1 MNIAA
6 GCWHPNAVYREAV
19 AEPRDVVSA
28 AELITHASPN
38 RLSFVGADALL
49 VPVGAA
55 AVVGETITGAAFAE
69 AQAQAPAALTVASG
83 ELVMTFVDDR
93 LGGFLDLR
101 QTAGALAP
109 TPGIKM
115 PEATSMRLA
124 DNTVIRWT
132 GMIGAA
138 SRRVREAT
146 QLVGLPGA
154 SFATA

>member
-6 GCWHPNAVYREAV
+6 GCWHPDAACREAA
-19 AEPRDVVSA
+19 AEARDVVSA
-28 AELITHASPN
+28 AELIAHASPN
-38 RLSFVGADALL
+38 RLPFVGADALL
-49 VPVGAA
+49 VPAGAA
-55 AVVGETITGAAFAE
+55 ALVSESVTGAVFAE
-69 AQAQAPAALTVASG
+69 AQAQAPALTFESG

-101 QTAGALAP
+101 DAEPVAE
-109 TPGIKM
+109 IKM
-115 PEATSMRLA
+115 PEAASLRLA
-124 DNTVIRWT
+124 DNTVIRLT

-138 SRRVREAT
+138 TRRVREAS